1 MSEEK
6 LFSLKSY
13 FPLMTIL
20 GFLTQLSVLDE

>member
-6 LFSLKSY
+6 LLSLISY

-20 GFLTQLSVLDE
+20 GFLNQLSVLDE